1 MHFSK
6 WHALGNSYLIVE
18 RSESGPLLPEQ
29 IARLCNPDTGIGSDG
44 VLEVTSVEPARVEI
58 AIWNPDGSQAELS
71 GNGTRIAARWLSERF
86 GAEEVVV
93 SVGPRDVRARIREGL
108 LVEQD
113 LGPVVVGSAEAIEIE
128 GESLDFV
135 PVTVGNPHAVVERAP
150 DRASLLRLGPLIEQH
165 ERFPERTNVQLMRID
180 GPHEITVLV
189 WERGAGETR
198 SSGTSA
204 CAAAA
209 AAIAGGGCESPV
221 TVHLPGG
228 NLDVE
233 ISERGHGI
241 LTGPAEEIC
250 RGEVA
255 EEFLAAPDQT
265 ATP

>member
-6 WHALGNSYLIVE
+6 WHALGNSYLILE
-18 RSESGPLLPEQ
+18 RADSGPLSAAQ
-29 IARLCNPDTGIGSDG
+29 VVTLCRPDIGIGSDG
-44 VLEVTSVEPARVEI
+44 VLEILSADTERVDI

-71 GNGTRIAARWLSERF
+71 GNGTRIAAMWLAKRSRTKD
-86 GAEEVVV
+86 VIV
-93 SVGPRDVRARIREGL
+93 SVGFRDVRARIRDGS

-113 LGPVVVGSAEAIEIE
+113 LGPVVVGTSEALLID
-128 GESLDFV
+128 GSSVVFA
-135 PVTVGNPHAVVERAP
+135 PVTVGNPHAVVEQTP
-150 DRASLLRLGPLIEQH
+150 DRDSLLRLGPAIERH
-165 ERFPERTNVQLMRID
+165 ERFPDRTNVQLMSID
-180 GPHEITVLV
+180 GPHEITVRV

-209 AAIAGGGCESPV
+209 VAITGGRCKSPV

-228 NLDVE
+228 DLQVALD
-233 ISERGHGI
+233 ERGHGL

-250 RGEVA
+250 RGEVV
-255 EEFLAAPDQT
+255 EEFLRPQT